1 MVDAIWGIKLPNIL
15 NLLRQF
21 TEFKMQLS
29 MYYTPDP
36 TLKGNFLAN
45 KQKTCNLIIKMD
57 QIQITCIDTNTKG
70 RRYILKSNCK
80 NIFSEMAKTWPVN
93 LGIVK
98 PTSTNLSVVIYNVFF
113 THLLLIPSR
122 WFGPM

>member
-1 MVDAIWGIKLPNIL
+1 
-15 NLLRQF
+15 
-21 TEFKMQLS
+21 

-57 QIQITCIDTNTKG
+57 QIQIICIDTNTKG

-122 WFGPM
+122 